1 MPTNDDDVQIV
12 AFHLVVKFDDSYKE
26 DRIVAD
32 SSRKDALNDSCPKI
46 RPVYI
51 RIDYGEE

>member
-32 SSRKDALNDSCPKI
+32 SQGCVERFLSEDQASIYTD
-46 RPVYI
+46 
-51 RIDYGEE
+51 